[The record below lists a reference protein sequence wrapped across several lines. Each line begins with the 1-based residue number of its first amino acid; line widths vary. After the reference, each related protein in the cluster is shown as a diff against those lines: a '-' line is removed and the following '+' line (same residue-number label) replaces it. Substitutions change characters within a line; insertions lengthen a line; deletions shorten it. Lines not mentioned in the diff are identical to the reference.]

1 MGWQALKTRAREQL
15 LNGDVG
21 LSAHTLVEAVALAP
35 DEPSLYVDL
44 IQVCLLAGSPKDALK
59 AAFELRRID
68 PSNAKYAYLH
78 AMASLAG
85 GDVHAAKHILE
96 EALRKSPDSW
106 EARQSLAQVLRLQ
119 KDGARAQVLLEEA
132 VELAPAE
139 EGPVNDLAV
148 LLLEKNEGARAVKAL
163 ERLLSTR
170 PNELG
175 ARLNL
180 ALALTQSGKKEAARP
195 HAQAAAK
202 SADKAIA
209 EQATRLLE
217 QLE

>member
-1 MGWQALKTRAREQL
+1 MGWQALKTKAREQL

-21 LSAHTLVEAVALAP
+21 LAAHTLVEAVHQAP

-68 PSNAKYAYLH
+68 GNDAHYAYLH
-78 AMASLAG
+78 AMASLAA
-85 GDVHAAKHILE
+85 GDVHAARHILE
-96 EALRKSPDSW
+96 ESLRKAPGSW
-106 EARQSLAQVLRLQ
+106 EVRQSLAQVLRLQ
-119 KDGARAQVLLEEA
+119 KDQARAQQLLEEA
-132 VELAPAE
+132 VALAPAE
-139 EGPVNDLAV
+139 AGPVNDLAV
-148 LLLEKNEGARAVKAL
+148 LLLEKNQGGKAVSSL
-163 ERLLSTR
+163 QRLVASK
-170 PNELG
+170 PDELG

-180 ALALTQSGKKEAARP
+180 ALALAQEGKKEDARP

-209 EQATRLLE
+209 EQAARLLKG
-217 QLE
+217 L

>member
-1 MGWQALKTRAREQL
+1 MSWQALKTKAREQL
-15 LNGDVG
+15 LHGDVG

-68 PSNAKYAYLH
+68 PNSAKYAYLH

-96 EALRKSPDSW
+96 EALRKAPDSW

-119 KDGARAQVLLEEA
+119 KDEPRARTLLEEA
-132 VELAPAE
+132 VALAPGE

-148 LLLEKNEGARAVKAL
+148 LLLEKNEAAHAVPLLEKLVKAKP
-163 ERLLSTR
+163 SA
-170 PNELG
+170 LG

-180 ALALTQSGKKEAARP
+180 ALALLQLGKKADAKP

-202 SADKAIA
+202 SPDKAIA
-209 EQATRLLE
+209 DQAVRLLG
-217 QLE
+217 QL

>member
-1 MGWQALKTRAREQL
+1 MGWEALKTKARAQL
-15 LNGDVG
+15 INGDVG
-21 LSAHTLVEAVALAP
+21 LAAHTLVEAVGLAP
-35 DEPSLYVDL
+35 DEPSIYVDL

-68 PSNAKYAYLH
+68 GNSAKYAYLH

-96 EALRKSPDSW
+96 ESLRKAPESW

-119 KDGARAQVLLEEA
+119 KDDARALLLLEEA
-132 VELAPAE
+132 VALAPLE

-148 LLLEKNEGARAVKAL
+148 LLLEKKEGARAVKAL
-163 ERLLSTR
+163 EALVKSK
-170 PNELG
+170 PAQLG

-180 ALALTQSGKKEAARP
+180 ALALRQAGKAAEAKP
-195 HAQAAAK
+195 HAQAAA
-202 SADKAIA
+202 SSEEKAIA
-209 EQATRLLE
+209 DQAVRLLE
-217 QLE
+217 KL

>member
-1 MGWQALKTRAREQL
+1 MSWQALKTKAREQL
-15 LNGDVG
+15 LHGDVG

-68 PSNAKYAYLH
+68 PNSAKYAYLH

-96 EALRKSPDSW
+96 EALRKAPDSW

-119 KDGARAQVLLEEA
+119 KDEPRARTLLEEA
-132 VELAPAE
+132 VALAPAE

-148 LLLEKNEGARAVKAL
+148 LLLEQNAAAPVVPLLEKLVKAK
-163 ERLLSTR
+163 
-170 PNELG
+170 PGALG

-180 ALALTQSGKKEAARP
+180 ALALVQLGKKADAKP

-202 SADKAIA
+202 SPDKAVA
-209 EQATRLLE
+209 DQAVRLLG
-217 QLE
+217 QL

>member
-1 MGWQALKTRAREQL
+1 MAWQALKQKARDQL
-15 LNGDVG
+15 MNGDIG
-21 LSAHTLVEAVALAP
+21 LAAHTLVEAINGNP
-35 DEPSLYVDL
+35 DEASLYVDL

-68 PSNAKYAYLH
+68 GNNAQYAYLH
-78 AMASLAG
+78 AMASLAD

-96 EALRKSPDSW
+96 EALRKAPESW

-119 KDGARAQVLLEEA
+119 KDDARARTLLEEA
-132 VELAPAE
+132 VAKAPLE

-148 LLLEKNEGARAVKAL
+148 LLLEKNEPTLAVPMLEKLLKAK
-163 ERLLSTR
+163 
-170 PNELG
+170 PKALG

-180 ALALTQSGKKEAARP
+180 GLALLQLGKKADAKP

-202 SADKAIA
+202 SPDKAVA
-209 EQATRLLE
+209 EQAVRLLG
-217 QLE
+217 QL